1 MKILILAACLVN
13 MGDDKGG
20 QHTDEGEIVD
30 PPKDV
35 ANKLVSYGRALYI
48 NKADDPDKAGA
59 NTASKDLI
67 QAAYA
72 SKTAKEKAAKAAAAG
87 GSPQT

>member
-59 NTASKDLI
+59 NTAPKELV

-72 SKTAKEKAAKAAAAG
+72 AKAEKAKAEKAAAAG
-87 GSPQT
+87 GPPST